1 MVMSVCLG
9 GKDYKRHEEFLVEM
23 NMYILIVIMVSQVY
37 TFVKHQILHFKY
49 VQFIILII
57 PPQ

>member
-37 TFVKHQILHFKY
+37 TIVKHQILHFMCNLLY
-49 VQFIILII
+49 
-57 PPQ
+57 